1 MPLLAIASAVSRTTF
16 SFSPLHAYLFQL
28 FQPIGGV
35 FAKPLSSALPT
46 MGNPVS
52 RTSIAAPRPIPFLML
67 APLLVKPGPA
77 LHPASRSRCLRNLQ
91 LAAGQ
96 EPAPLNDPLGNCTAI
111 AGNVYIC
118 RVGLRIPASAAST
131 E

>member
-1 MPLLAIASAVSRTTF
+1 
-16 SFSPLHAYLFQL
+16 LFQL
-28 FQPIGGV
+28 FQPIGGA

-46 MGNPVS
+46 MGNPAS
-52 RTSIAAPRPIPFLML
+52 RTSVAAPRPIPFLML
-67 APLLVKPGPA
+67 APLLIEPGPA
-77 LHPASRSRCLRNLQ
+77 LHPAPRSRCLRDLQ

-96 EPAPLNDPLGNCTAI
+96 EFDPLNDPLGNCTAK

-118 RVGLRIPASAAST
+118 RVGLRVPASAAST